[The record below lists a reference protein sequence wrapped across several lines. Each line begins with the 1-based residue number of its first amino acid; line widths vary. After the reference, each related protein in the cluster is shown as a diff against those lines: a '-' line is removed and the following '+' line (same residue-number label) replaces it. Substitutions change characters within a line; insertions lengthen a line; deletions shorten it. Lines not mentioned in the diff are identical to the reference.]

1 MAHIPPKWVYI
12 NIVDECFLCILKV
25 TGLKSKV
32 DGQNDSLDRRGRV
45 HGRPSIKLD
54 GLAEVVPV
62 LESGRLLSSFLTVHF
77 DRPLW
82 PSTLDITSDYDLFL
96 DDLFLIGYLFFCF
109 KYFRKKN
116 WKILEIFFPGLSNGN
131 VFVYSLFVFSG
142 VVLMFRFL
150 IKKLCNASI
159 SLSEIKKDS
168 SPCVLELSKELGLP
182 QSTF

>member
-1 MAHIPPKWVYI
+1 MIS
-12 NIVDECFLCILKV
+12 ILI
-25 TGLKSKV
+25 
-32 DGQNDSLDRRGRV
+32 D
-45 HGRPSIKLD
+45 
-54 GLAEVVPV
+54 
-62 LESGRLLSSFLTVHF
+62 
-77 DRPLW
+77 
-82 PSTLDITSDYDLFL
+82 
-96 DDLFLIGYLFFCF
+96 YLFFVSNISEKKKLKDF
-109 KYFRKKN
+109 K
-116 WKILEIFFPGLSNGN
+116 IFFPGLSNGN